1 LQQLLEYNSSMNDDK
16 LTYIA
21 DTVDNF
27 LMNMILEHKIDPL
40 SLASVILARLV
51 LMAQETECD
60 DEFKRVMSIAQA
72 KEPPERILQ

>member
-27 LMNMILEHKIDPL
+27 LMNMVLEHKIDPL
-40 SLASVILARLV
+40 SLASIILARLV

-60 DEFKRVMSIAQA
+60 DEFKRVMSIAQS

>member
-1 LQQLLEYNSSMNDDK
+1 MQQLLEYNSSMNDDK

-27 LMNMILEHKIDPL
+27 LMNMVLEHKIDPL
-40 SLASVILARLV
+40 SLASIILARLV

-60 DEFKRVMSIAQA
+60 DEFKRVMSIAQS